1 MRNAECEGESEEKE
15 ITFPSPFPIPH
26 SAFLIP
32 HSSLPI
38 PHSPLPIPFMRP
50 YDLAYAA
57 LPKTV
62 AFAVTN
68 AC

>member
-1 MRNAECEGESEEKE
+1 MRNAECGGESEEKE
-15 ITFPSPFPIPH
+15 ITFSSPFR
-26 SAFLIP
+26 
-32 HSSLPI
+32 I

-68 AC
+68 AR